1 MPLPKALL
9 VPQELLQRLQPQL
22 HMIDN
27 CPSIALEP
35 EFHGERLQLLD
46 PNSSLSAD
54 NFLISPTGGH
64 PDLEIPHTYLQTAC
78 LIGDPLL
85 LCEMIRIGA
94 TIDMKDPKGITGLYM
109 ALESLC
115 TSKMA
120 LQVSGMIPLLTEMRR
135 RLVYVTRVLIEQH
148 ADVNHTVNGMTPLHL
163 ACKAG
168 QWDLITLLLKHGANP
183 SPRSTTQPLPAMLLP
198 SSDRSRFSKLVKEF
212 PLGRSRPERMCPCFS
227 ERPLAACHAAGD
239 LPYPPSL
246 LCVCVSGKSYEK
258 CCGRRKIL
266 VTERWDDASQRII
279 ASSIREVHIPNISD
293 HQQDRLNTNI
303 ERMKEAEEVRKV
315 LGRPEMSASE
325 LEKSAIRHQREMA
338 DDLLANG
345 LMDPAFAYGLKQLDF
360 SPRSVFLFPLPCER
374 KNTSLISGILPM
386 PDHKASN

>member
-1 MPLPKALL
+1 
-9 VPQELLQRLQPQL
+9 
-22 HMIDN
+22 
-27 CPSIALEP
+27 
-35 EFHGERLQLLD
+35 
-46 PNSSLSAD
+46 
-54 NFLISPTGGH
+54 
-64 PDLEIPHTYLQTAC
+64 
-78 LIGDPLL
+78 
-85 LCEMIRIGA
+85 
-94 TIDMKDPKGITGLYM
+94 
-109 ALESLC
+109 
-115 TSKMA
+115 
-120 LQVSGMIPLLTEMRR
+120 
-135 RLVYVTRVLIEQH
+135 
-148 ADVNHTVNGMTPLHL
+148 
-163 ACKAG
+163 
-168 QWDLITLLLKHGANP
+168 
-183 SPRSTTQPLPAMLLP
+183 MLLP

-360 SPRSVFLFPLPCER
+360 TPRPQGLKLSKRDCRGYMQEWNAVIDEYISSGRDQRPRGEIERAAKIGLSNGALYRRCEGANCDKVEGKNLQKSLCCSQCKMSIYCSTACQKSAWRSHKSVCGSDTQHEQSLPSQEAIVTHAVPKLLQQIAAMDLTPPPDVQTWLDTRRRER
-374 KNTSLISGILPM
+374 G
-386 PDHKASN
+386 